1 MKLRRPSVRVED
13 DRGNPVNLFQVKE
26 MAALE
31 TGKKAAVNALG
42 KRGTAFASRFLKR
55 PQTCTAAPVWA
66 LGPRCAGAKVPIDHN
81 RSQKF
86 NVRLEHVYR
95 LD

>member
-42 KRGTAFASRFLKR
+42 KRGTVFRLAFPEEAPDMHRCSRLGLG
-55 PQTCTAAPVWA
+55 AA
-66 LGPRCAGAKVPIDHN
+66 LCGGEGTN
-81 RSQKF
+81 RSQRF
-86 NVRLEHVYR
+86 DVRLEHVYR
-95 LD
+95 LG